1 VVRAASGDKQGA
13 DARCGPAVVGLVE
26 PRQLDHHCPLAAHP
40 QEDLVAY
47 VIIVEF
53 RAKPDRVEAFAA
65 LIDRHSYNSRRE
77 DGCLAFEVCQD
88 PEDPARF
95 IFYEAYDDEAAHRRH
110 LERASYQRFR
120 SRVPELLVPGPGG
133 ALPHQRQVLT
143 RRPCLSE

>member
-1 VVRAASGDKQGA
+1 VARAGSRNKRSAPRPGGGRA
-13 DARCGPAVVGLVE
+13 ELVDAR
-26 PRQLDHHCPLAAHP
+26 RIHHHRSLAAHP

-53 RAKPDRVEAFAA
+53 RAKPDQVEAFAA
-65 LIDRHSYNSRRE
+65 LIDRHAYNSRQE

-95 IFYEAYDDEAAHRRH
+95 VFYEAYRDQAAHRVH
-110 LERASYQRFR
+110 AEQASYQNFR

-133 ALPHQRQVLT
+133 ALPQQRQVLT
-143 RRPCLSE
+143 RRPYLSE